1 MGLFLKIFRLSFFL
15 YKNPKDCHINIFVQP
30 FSVEGVHLCFL
41 RDPDMEDAS
50 RLMIE
55 SLAQVSK
62 HIINAVQLLTEG
74 AENKAE
80 VLLFFFLGSVRPKLP

>member
-1 MGLFLKIFRLSFFL
+1 
-15 YKNPKDCHINIFVQP
+15 
-30 FSVEGVHLCFL
+30 
-41 RDPDMEDAS
+41 MEDAS

-80 VLLFFFLGSVRPKLP
+80 VLLFFFLGSVRPELP

>member
-1 MGLFLKIFRLSFFL
+1 
-15 YKNPKDCHINIFVQP
+15 
-30 FSVEGVHLCFL
+30 
-41 RDPDMEDAS
+41 MEDAS

-80 VLLFFFLGSVRPKLP
+80 VLLFFFLGSIRPKLP